1 MVNRTNSGDP
11 SHQSMIVLN
20 QIVKSF
26 IITSSAAIIDKEIV
40 IFAIKFGAKLFTH
53 SFVLHEK
60 VSKR

>member
-40 IFAIKFGAKLFTH
+40 IFTIKFGGKLFTH

-60 VSKR
+60 VSK